1 MCLPQ
6 FPDETSSPGMTLRAV
21 RSLGGKK
28 RSPELPKH
36 FQYPRAEMLID
47 FLGYS
52 GVVLAIRVVQVL
64 AFYR

>member
-1 MCLPQ
+1 
-6 FPDETSSPGMTLRAV
+6 MTLRAV